1 MSATQYGS
9 KNPSFAFVATLL
21 MALLSFRGPAAAAE
35 NGDTTFPVTAS
46 SVFGAPNLPEFAFDD
61 NPQTRW
67 ATEYNVPE
75 AWLQVDLAEN
85 TRIKDLTIR
94 WEAAYAADYEVLVSA
109 DGAKWTSIH
118 HQKAGTGGEEHL
130 SGLSGKGRYL
140 RIACH
145 RPGPFPLYSIWEV
158 SSGDKKLAAAFS
170 GVRDGVKAAREEAAR
185 AARERLRHSLDEA
198 GIAEMVFATRPLH
211 PDGHWY
217 ANISYFAQDTN
228 TKTYAKGGG
237 LYKLNAASS
246 TVTPLVEDAEGTLR
260 DPAVHYD
267 GRTIVFSWRKG
278 GTDSFHLFTIDADGS
293 GLKQLTSGEYDD
305 IEPAWLPDG
314 GIAFVSSRCRRWVN
328 CWLTQ
333 VAIVH
338 RCNADGT
345 GIEPI
350 SANLEQDN
358 TPWPMND
365 GRILYTRWEYVDRSQ
380 VDYHHLWAMNPDGT
394 GQMTHFGNM
403 HPGGVFID
411 AKPVPGTDE
420 VLFINSPGH
429 GAKEHA
435 GMVALVNVK
444 KGPDELPAIHNL
456 TDAGYRDPY
465 PITSDA
471 FLAARGRDIML
482 LDRMGTTERL
492 YTLPGSAEKLEL
504 HEPRPL
510 VPHPREPVI
519 PPRADRTKT
528 TGKLIL
534 ADVRAG
540 RNMGGVAPGEVRKLL
555 VVESL
560 PKPINYT
567 GGMDPLSYGGS
578 FTLERVL
585 GTVPVEADGSACFE
599 VPADRALFFVAL
611 DGNDNSVKRMQS
623 FLTVMPGETM
633 GCVGCH
639 EPRTTA
645 VSNPKRAQLKALDRP
660 ASTIEPIA
668 GIPEV
673 FDFPRDIQPILD
685 RRCVSCHDY
694 TPHKGAAFGPRAGGV
709 ILNGDHGPMF
719 SQSYA
724 TLTARHQIADGRDL
738 AKSNL
743 PPRTIGASASPLM
756 KKIDGQH
763 HGVTLSAKET
773 ALIRYWIETGATYP
787 GTYAAL
793 GSGCVGGYAENKLT
807 GNDTEWPETTA
818 AADVIGTRCAACHSD
833 TKSLP
838 STLSDEN
845 GLSFW
850 RPDDWNDLRL
860 LRSRHLVF
868 NLTRPELSMILLAP
882 LSEKAGGYGICR
894 YKDPAGNDMPFFQGK
909 DDPDYQKL
917 LALCTAGQRQLD
929 QIKRFDMPGF
939 RPPAPYV
946 REMKRYKVLPE
957 NFEPGQPLDFYATDR
972 AYWQSFEAPK
982 TLEHPAYAAGPASDP
997 PSSPQGKNVN
1007 GREVTEGSLR

>member
-1 MSATQYGS
+1 MFITRYCS
-9 KNPSFAFVATLL
+9 KKHFLVLISFLPA
-21 MALLSFRGPAAAAE
+21 ALLSVCTTAAADRAA
-35 NGDTTFPVTAS
+35 DATLPVTAS
-46 SVFGAPNLPEFAFDD
+46 SVFGAPNLPEFAFD
-61 NPQTRW
+61 NSPKTRW
-67 ATEYNVPE
+67 ASEYNVQDV
-75 AWLQVDLAEN
+75 WLQVDLGRK
-85 TRIKDLTIR
+85 TRVRDLTIL
-94 WEAAYAADYEVLVSA
+94 WESAYAADYEVLVSA

-118 HQKAGTGGEEHL
+118 HQTAGKGGEEHIR
-130 SGLSGKGRYL
+130 GLSGSGRYL
-140 RIACH
+140 RITCH
-145 RPGPFPLYSIWEV
+145 RPGPHGLYSIWEV
-158 SSGDKKLAAAFS
+158 SSDDKKLAEAFD
-170 GVRDGVKAAREEAAR
+170 GVRDGMKAAREAATR
-185 AARERLRHSLDEA
+185 AAREQLRHDLA
-198 GIAEMVFATRPLH
+198 GAGVNEMVFATRPLH

-217 ANISYFAQDTN
+217 ANISYYAQDAN
-228 TKTYAKGGG
+228 AKTYAKGGG
-237 LYKLNAASS
+237 LYKLNAA
-246 TVTPLVEDAEGTLR
+246 TGAVTPLLEDAEGTLR

-267 GRTIVFSWRKG
+267 GHTIVFSRRKG
-278 GTDSFHLFTIDADGS
+278 GTESFHLYTIDADGS
-293 GLKQLTSGEYDD
+293 GLKQLTDGEYDD

-394 GQMTHFGNM
+394 GQMIHFGNM

-411 AKPVPGTDE
+411 AKPVPGSDE

-456 TDAGYRDPY
+456 TDVGYRDPY
-465 PITSDA
+465 PVTGDL
-471 FLAARGRDIML
+471 FLAARGRDIRL
-482 LDRMGTTERL
+482 LNRMGIEERL
-492 YTLPGSAEKLEL
+492 YSLPGSAEQLEL

-510 VPHPREPVI
+510 AAHPRGPVI
-519 PPRADRTKT
+519 PPRVDRTKT

-534 ADVRAG
+534 SDVNVG
-540 RNMGGVAPGEVRKLL
+540 RNMGGVAPGDIKKLL

-567 GGMDPLSYGGS
+567 GGMDPLSYGGT
-578 FTLERVL
+578 FTLERAL
-585 GTVPVEADGSACFE
+585 GTVPVEPDGSAYLE
-599 VPADRALFFVAL
+599 VPADSALFLVAL
-611 DGNDNSVKRMQS
+611 DENNNSVKRMQS
-623 FLTVMPGETM
+623 FLSVMPGETM
-633 GCVGCH
+633 SCGGCH

-645 VSNPKRAQLKALDRP
+645 GRNPKRAQLKALDRP
-660 ASTIEPIA
+660 ASGIEPIA

-673 FDFPRDIQPILD
+673 FDYPRDIQPILD
-685 RRCVSCHDY
+685 KHCVSCHDC
-694 TPHKGAAFGPRAGGV
+694 TTHQGAAFGPRAGGV
-709 ILNGDHGPMF
+709 ILNGDHGVMF

-724 TLTARHQIADGRDL
+724 ALTAHHQVADGRDL

-743 PPRTIGASASPLM
+743 PPRTIGTSASPLM
-756 KKIDGQH
+756 QKIDGRH
-763 HGVTLSAKET
+763 HGVKLSAQET
-773 ALIRYWIETGATYP
+773 VMVRYWIETGAAYP

-793 GSGCVGGYAENKLT
+793 GSGCVGGYEQNQLT
-807 GNDTEWPETTA
+807 GNDADWPETKA
-818 AADVIGTRCAACHSD
+818 AAEVIGTRCAACHAD

-838 STLSDEN
+838 RTLSDEN

-850 RPDDWNDLRL
+850 RPDDWNDPRL

-868 NLTRPELSMILLAP
+868 NLSRPEMSTILLAP

-894 YKDPAGNDMPFFQGK
+894 YKDPSGNDTAFFQSK

-917 LALCTAGQRQLD
+917 LALCAAGKRQLD
-929 QIKRFDMPGF
+929 QAKRFDMPGF
-939 RPPAPYV
+939 KPPLPYV

-957 NFEPGQPLDFYATDR
+957 DFDPTGPLDFYAADR
-972 AYWQSFEAPK
+972 AYWRSFDAK
-982 TLEHPAYAAGPASDP
+982 KALEHPAYA
-997 PSSPQGKNVN
+997 V
-1007 GREVTEGSLR
+1007 EH

>member
-1 MSATQYGS
+1 MLTSPSCFKEALRLSGGILLTVLLATQGVT
-9 KNPSFAFVATLL
+9 VA
-21 MALLSFRGPAAAAE
+21 
-35 NGDTTFPVTAS
+35 DTGNVSLPVTAS
-46 SVFGAPNLPEFAFDD
+46 SVFGEPNLPEFAFDD

-67 ATEYNVPE
+67 ASEYNVPE
-75 AWLQVDLAEN
+75 AWLQVDLGKKTPIN
-85 TRIKDLTIR
+85 NLTIR
-94 WEAAYAADYEVLVSA
+94 WEAAYAADYELLVSL
-109 DGAKWTSIH
+109 DGARWTSIYR
-118 HQKAGTGGEEHL
+118 QKAGVGGQETLSNL
-130 SGLSGKGRYL
+130 SGRGLYL
-140 RIACH
+140 RILCH
-145 RPGPFPLYSIWEV
+145 RPGPFPLYSIWEIT
-158 SSGDKKLAAAFS
+158 STDKKLAAALS
-170 GVRDGVKAAREEAAR
+170 GVRGRMKAARTEADR
-185 AARERLRHSLDEA
+185 ADREQLRRSLDEA
-198 GIAEMVFATRPLH
+198 GAKEIVFATRPLH

-217 ANISYFAQDTN
+217 ANISYFAQDAN
-228 TKTYAKGGG
+228 AKTYAKGGG
-237 LYKLNAASS
+237 LYKLNTATGA
-246 TVTPLVEDAEGTLR
+246 VTPLVEDAEGTLR

-267 GRTIVFSWRKG
+267 GRTVLFSWRRG

-293 GLKQLTSGEYDD
+293 GLRQLTSGEYDD
-305 IEPAWLPDG
+305 FEPAWLPDG
-314 GIAFVSSRCRRWVN
+314 GITFVSTRCRRWVN

-333 VAIVH
+333 VAVVH

-345 GIEPI
+345 GIVPI

-380 VDYHHLWAMNPDGT
+380 VDYHHLWTMNPDGT

-456 TDAGYRDPY
+456 SENGYRDPY
-465 PITSDA
+465 PVTRDA
-471 FLAARGRDIML
+471 FLAARGRDLLL
-482 LDRMGTTERL
+482 LDRMGNEESLHRL
-492 YTLPGSAEKLEL
+492 SKSSKQLEL

-510 VPHPREPVI
+510 VPRPREPVI
-519 PPRADRTKT
+519 PPRVDRAKT

-534 ADVRAG
+534 SDVSIG

-555 VVESL
+555 VLESL

-585 GTVPVEADGSACFE
+585 GTVPVEEDGSAYME

-623 FLTVMPGETM
+623 FLSVMPGETM
-633 GCVGCH
+633 SCVGCH

-645 VSNPKRAQLKALDRP
+645 GRNPKRAQLMALDRE
-660 ASTIEPIA
+660 ASAIEPIP
-668 GIPEV
+668 GIPDV

-685 RRCVSCHDY
+685 RHCVSCHDY

-709 ILNGDHGPMF
+709 VLNGDHGVMF
-719 SQSYA
+719 SHSYA
-724 TLTARHQIADGRDL
+724 ALTARHQIADGRDL
-738 AKSNL
+738 PKSNL
-743 PPRTIGASASPLM
+743 PPRAIGAAASPLM
-756 KKIDGQH
+756 NKIGGGH
-763 HGVTLSAKET
+763 HGVKLSPQET
-773 ALIRYWIETGATYP
+773 AMIRYWIETGATYP

-807 GNDTEWPETTA
+807 GNDTEWPETKA
-818 AADVIGTRCAACHSD
+818 AADVIGTRCAACHAD

-838 STLSDEN
+838 KTLSDEN

-850 RPDDWNDLRL
+850 RPDDWNDPRVLRT
-860 LRSRHLVF
+860 RHLMF
-868 NLTRPELSMILLAP
+868 NLTRPELSMVLLAP

-894 YKDPAGNDMPFFQGK
+894 YKDPAGNDTAFFQ
-909 DDPDYQKL
+909 DRNDPDYQKL
-917 LALCTAGQRQLD
+917 LALCVAGKAQLD
-929 QIKRFDMPGF
+929 RIGRFDMPGF
-939 RPPAPYV
+939 TPPGPYV

-957 NFEPGQPLDFYATDR
+957 NCDPATPFDFYAADR
-972 AYWQSFEAPK
+972 DYWRSFEPPRA
-982 TLEHPAYAAGPASDP
+982 LEHPAYAPGPADAQP
-997 PSSPQGKNVN
+997 
-1007 GREVTEGSLR
+1007 

>member
-1 MSATQYGS
+1 MRF
-9 KNPSFAFVATLL
+9 PFALSGIVLL
-21 MALLSFRGPAAAAE
+21 ALLSVRGAVAAPNTASAPL
-35 NGDTTFPVTAS
+35 PVTAS

-61 NPQTRW
+61 NPKTRW
-67 ATEYNVPE
+67 ASEYNAPE
-75 AWLQVDLAEN
+75 VWLQADLGEKIP
-85 TRIKDLTIR
+85 IKNLTIV
-94 WEAAYAADYEVLVSA
+94 WEVAHAVDYEVLVSA
-109 DGAKWTSIH
+109 DGAQWKSIY
-118 HQKAGTGGEEHL
+118 HQTQGKGGEETL
-130 SGLSGKGRYL
+130 DGLSGKGRYL
-140 RIACH
+140 RILCH
-145 RPGPFPLYSIWEV
+145 RPGPCGLYSIWEIR
-158 SSGDKKLAAAFS
+158 SADKKLSEALS
-170 GVRDGVKAAREEAAR
+170 GLRDRMKAAREEAKR
-185 AARERLRHSLDEA
+185 AARDQLRTDLDGA
-198 GIAEMVFATRPLH
+198 GVKDIVFATRPLH

-217 ANISYFAQDTN
+217 ANISYYAQDAN
-228 TKTYAKGGG
+228 AKTYVKGGG
-237 LYKLNAASS
+237 LYRLSVPTSA
-246 TVTPLVEDAEGTLR
+246 VTPLVEDAEGTVR

-267 GRTIVFSWRKG
+267 GQTIVFSWRKG
-278 GTDSFHLFTIDADGS
+278 GTDSFHLYTIDADGS
-293 GLKQLTSGEYDD
+293 GLKQLTCGEYDD

-314 GIAFVSSRCRRWVN
+314 GIAFVSTRCRRWVN

-345 GIEPI
+345 GIVPI

-394 GQMTHFGNM
+394 GQMIHFGNM
-403 HPGGVFID
+403 HPSGVFID

-456 TDAGYRDPY
+456 TDVGYRDPY
-465 PITSDA
+465 PITRDV
-471 FLAARGRDIML
+471 FMAARGREIRL
-482 LDRMGTTERL
+482 LDRMGTETCL
-492 YTLPGSAEKLEL
+492 YTLPDSPAKLEL

-510 VPHPREPVI
+510 VPHPQEPVI
-519 PPRADRTKT
+519 PPRVDRARS
-528 TGKLIL
+528 TGRLIL
-534 ADVRAG
+534 SDVNTG
-540 RNMGGVAPGEVRKLL
+540 RNMGGVAPGEVKKLL
-555 VVESL
+555 VLESL

-585 GTVPVEADGSACFE
+585 GTVPVEADGSAYLE
-599 VPADRALFFVAL
+599 VPASQALFFVAL
-611 DGNDNSVKRMQS
+611 DGNNNSVKRMQS
-623 FLTVMPGETM
+623 FLSVMPGETM
-633 GCVGCH
+633 SCVGCH

-645 VSNPKRAQLKALDRP
+645 GRNPKRAQLKALDRE
-660 ASTIEPIA
+660 ASSIEPVA

-685 RRCVSCHDY
+685 RHCVSCHDCE
-694 TPHKGAAFGPRAGGV
+694 PHKGTAFGPRAGGV
-709 ILNGDHGPMF
+709 ILNGDHGVMF

-724 TLTARHQIADGRDL
+724 ALTARHQIADGRDL

-743 PPRTIGASASPLM
+743 PPRTIGAVASPLM
-756 KKIDGQH
+756 QKIAGQH
-763 HGVTLSAKET
+763 HGVKLSPQET
-773 ALIRYWIETGATYP
+773 VMVRYWIETGAAYP

-793 GSGCVGGYAENKLT
+793 GSGCVGGYAENKVT
-807 GNDTEWPETTA
+807 GNDTEWPETKV
-818 AADVIGTRCAACHSD
+818 AADVIGTRCAACHEG

-838 STLSDEN
+838 RTLSDEN

-860 LRSRHLVF
+860 LRSRHLMF

-894 YKDPAGNDMPFFQGK
+894 YKDPAGNEMPFFQSK

-917 LALCTAGQRQLD
+917 LALCTAGKRQLD
-929 QIKRFDMPGF
+929 QIKRFDMKGF
-939 RPPAPYV
+939 QPPTPYI

-957 NFEPGQPLDFYATDR
+957 SFEPAGPLDFYATDR
-972 AYWQSFEAPK
+972 DYWRSFEAQHA
-982 TLEHPAYAAGPASDP
+982 LEHPAYAAGQTTAHP
-997 PSSPQGKNVN
+997 PSP
-1007 GREVTEGSLR
+1007 